1 MDCGGVARLCWINE
15 LIAPRGLQG
24 IRVKIQLRLPA
35 RIYPKACLPFS
46 SIQVVLKAA
55 SPNCTPGSAPYLFTP
70 LKIQT
75 IRLPSVERLDLT
87 PPEELDF
94 YVWSNGAYDIYAP
107 HTHPYDKVIY
117 VVRGS
122 ITFQLIELGQWH
134 KLNAGDRLD
143 LPAGI
148 VHAAEVG
155 ADGVVCLEAHC

>member
-1 MDCGGVARLCWINE
+1 MELRVTPWIE
-15 LIAPRGLQG
+15 SVPPTESA
-24 IRVKIQLRLPA
+24 LR
-35 RIYPKACLPFS
+35 
-46 SIQVVLKAA
+46 
-55 SPNCTPGSAPYLFTP
+55 
-70 LKIQT
+70 
-75 IRLPSVERLDLT
+75 DLLT
-87 PPEELDF
+87 REGLDF
-94 YVWSNGAYDIYAP
+94 YAWSNGAYDIYPP

-155 ADGVVCLEAHC
+155 AEGVVCLETQLS